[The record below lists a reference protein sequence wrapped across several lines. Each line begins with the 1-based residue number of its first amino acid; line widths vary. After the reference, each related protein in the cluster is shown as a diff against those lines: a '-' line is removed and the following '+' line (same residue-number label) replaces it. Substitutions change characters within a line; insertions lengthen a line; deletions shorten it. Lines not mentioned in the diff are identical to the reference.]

1 MSSTT
6 GVQNAL
12 ANVLRPYYTYDTLTQ
27 VFRTRLEVSNIDT
40 YYGTAIT
47 VGSVTFGDSN
57 ENIYIGSNAGS
68 TQPGLG
74 GSNNIALGFQAATN
88 LSNTLNSVFLGYNA
102 AAGAVNVSNSVAVGA
117 NTVALTG
124 VSNVYVGTATGAAA
138 GDSNVFVGA
147 SNTGAGSNMILIGTA
162 ISGGSTDNVFR
173 LGSNY
178 LYGNQSTKWLGVGIP
193 TPSSAKLDVSGTTQS
208 SLGFSSSTG
217 TIASAAIG
225 STTTIATL
233 RKGVILVTAQDTATT
248 TTHYQSIQVF
258 CSDPADGTFTT
269 AMTNAVQSGEVT
281 ILFEP
286 GGSNIQISNA
296 TSVRNIGWTVTYF
309 PLP

>member
-12 ANVLRPYYTYDTLTQ
+12 ANVLRPYYTYDPLTA
-27 VFRTRLEVSNIDT
+27 VFRTRLEMSNIDT
-40 YYGTAIT
+40 YYGTAVT

-68 TQPGLG
+68 TQVGLG
-74 GSNNIALGFQAATN
+74 GSNNIALGYQAATN

-102 AAGAVNVSNSVAVGA
+102 APGAVNVSNTVAVGA

-124 VSNVYVGTATGAAA
+124 VSNVYVGTGTGGTS

-147 SNTGAGSNMILIGTA
+147 SNTGTGSNMILIGTGLA
-162 ISGGSTDNVFR
+162 GGSTNNIFR

-178 LYGNQSTKWLGVGIP
+178 LYGNQSTKWLGIGTP
-193 TPSSAKLDVSGTTQS
+193 TASSAKLDVSGATQS
-208 SLGFSSSTG
+208 SLGFSSTNG
-217 TIASAAIG
+217 TLSLIAPGLTAN
-225 STTTIATL
+225 IATL
-233 RKGVILVTAQDTATT
+233 RKGTILVTAQDTASTS
-248 TTHYQSIQVF
+248 HYQSIQVF
-258 CSDPADGTFTT
+258 CPDPTNGSSTV
-269 AMTNAVQSGEVT
+269 AMTNAVQAGQIT
-281 ILFEP
+281 ILFES
-286 GGSNIQISNA
+286 GGSNIRISNA
-296 TSVRNIGWTVTYF
+296 TTQRNIGWTVTYF